1 MENKIDV
8 TLSEELK
15 KQILDGI
22 AALKLLLPFL
32 IKLSDADRK
41 TLQLLDD
48 GRKPF
53 TEKAQDLGSRNASI
67 NPGNELL
74 VACLHDLNLYSGLSV
89 IESELMQFTEMVHD
103 TKQLAGAEAY
113 EVARFVYMKAK
124 MAVKMKEPGM
134 QTIVDELG
142 KLYKQST
149 SATTD
154 TPATTTK

>member
-1 MENKIDV
+1 
-8 TLSEELK
+8 
-15 KQILDGI
+15 
-22 AALKLLLPFL
+22 
-32 IKLSDADRK
+32 
-41 TLQLLDD
+41 
-48 GRKPF
+48 
-53 TEKAQDLGSRNASI
+53 
-67 NPGNELL
+67 LL